1 MEEIKIKCKKVQDKF
16 DVLTRLCENEAQ
28 KLCLQLG
35 RYLTL
40 KKILHDITSFIIPI
54 LRFTNYCNMRCFDYI
69 NLGTK

>member
-1 MEEIKIKCKKVQDKF
+1 MGKIKIKCKKVQDKF

-28 KLCLQLG
+28 KLYSQLG
-35 RYLTL
+35 RDLTL

-54 LRFTNYCNMRCFDYI
+54 LRFTNYCNMRCSDYR